1 MIPEEIMM
9 ITKKYFDVHMH
20 IDNDSKEG
28 YSIFLMADSIKQA
41 LDIIRR
47 EALYEDEKDLNN
59 IDYIGEITEQEF
71 KLSNMRK

>member
-1 MIPEEIMM
+1 MM

>member
-1 MIPEEIMM
+1 MM

-47 EALYEDEKDLNN
+47 EALYEDENDLNN

>member
-1 MIPEEIMM
+1 MM
-9 ITKKYFDVHMH
+9 ITKKFFDVHMH
-20 IDNDSKEG
+20 IDNVSKEG
-28 YSIFLMADSIKQA
+28 DSIFLMADSIKQA

>member
-1 MIPEEIMM
+1 MILEEIMM